1 MLLKKELQMA
11 EEKRFDA
18 KLCYKSSALDWI
30 VMIHGFAG
38 SAKTWKKQIEF
49 FSEHYNLL
57 VLEMHKNREK
67 ETLDLDKI
75 CTLINNTLDH
85 YSIVKAHFISFSFS
99 TLICMRFATFY
110 PEKVDS
116 LIMGGGIIKFNLRTR
131 FLIFLGIT
139 FKRTVNY
146 MLIYRFFAYITMPRK
161 NHKISRRVFVQE
173 AKKIGHD
180 EFCKWV
186 DVIPDTK
193 KSVSWLDKLNENNIR
208 VLYILGDEDHLF
220 SKSTIEYSKQ
230 IENSQVEIVSNSG
243 HVCSIEQYDEFNQVT
258 FRYLNSIAT

>member
-1 MLLKKELQMA
+1 MA

-18 KLCYKSSALDWI
+18 KLYYKSSNLEWI
-30 VMIHGFAG
+30 VLIHGFGG
-38 SAKTWKKQIEF
+38 SAKTWKKQIDF
-49 FSEHYNLL
+49 FSKHYNLL

-75 CTLINNTLDH
+75 CTLINNTLGH
-85 YSIVKAHFISFSFS
+85 YRIEKAHFISFSFS

-116 LIMGGGIIKFNLRTR
+116 LIMGGGIIKFNLKTR
-131 FLIFLGIT
+131 FLIFLAIT

-146 MLIYRFFAYITMPRK
+146 MLLYRFFAYVIMPRK
-161 NHKISRRVFVQE
+161 NHKISRTIFVQE
-173 AKKIGHD
+173 AKKLGHD
-180 EFCKWV
+180 EFCKWI

-193 KSVSWLDKLNENNIR
+193 KSVTWLDKLNENNIR

-220 SKSTIEYSKQ
+220 SKSTIKYSKQ
-230 IENSQVEIVSNSG
+230 IENSQVEIVNNSG
-243 HVCSIEQYDEFNQVT
+243 HVCSIEQHEMFNLIILS
-258 FRYLNSIAT
+258 YLNSVSI